1 MCFHLGI
8 GERAIHGQEFAE
20 ERLDETA
27 TCQRARARLAVAAVS
42 VGLKALAQAGESG
55 DWPRRGVMIEGNI
68 ASRGAQGF
76 AHGQAANAQGVFLL
90 VVLFKSR
97 DAIERHLVGKLFQL
111 AFGLIDFVAD
121 KFEIALGAESC
132 GFNWVAA
139 SK

>member
-1 MCFHLGI
+1 
-8 GERAIHGQEFAE
+8 
-20 ERLDETA
+20 
-27 TCQRARARLAVAAVS
+27 
-42 VGLKALAQAGESG
+42 
-55 DWPRRGVMIEGNI
+55 MIEGKHPPV
-68 ASRGAQGF
+68 GALGDLLTVRRPD
-76 AHGQAANAQGVFLL
+76 AQGVFLL

-121 KFEIALGAESC
+121 KFEIALGTGSC